1 LATIR
6 SSAAVNDSVA
16 IKSHNQ
22 TAQITCVLPPSTS
35 ITSVSNASAN
45 VPNVRSFSNIF
56 NTGRQ
61 HPMSTPSHSLSTP
74 TLPSFNQANQAN
86 EPFVVRRTG
95 CTCHNKQFPGPC
107 LFHKKLPSIPVAQ
120 LEDQDATGS
129 IKEKK
134 SSRVSAMFTTVSI
147 RSFIASMKKS
157 RLQST
162 SVQSLVEI
170 NTPSSKELQFRSQS
184 NTSLPSIHPQE
195 PTLNHAILLSHNSHK
210 NRTGPSSTVYRAKK
224 RHTAADVPLTGSPES
239 SMDQLGLQQV
249 KRQAI
254 YGLKER
260 SLDPSYHGSEQSHP
274 CADRLYLCPMSDS
287 TPGSAPLC
295 PFTKA
300 TTSDKDLIRRVPAI
314 TRIRQAAESA
324 PNLSLHGG
332 TQVSAVNV
340 QAELIGHPHIAEAS
354 TTSRRG
360 GLNFIANSTPDLPS
374 TAHSRSLMVPAPS
387 AYSTEPYN
395 KENAT
400 FFEPFQAYSHIHG
413 GQASRYVSFHFDL
426 SHLEK
431 AENDAEGDLT
441 LATKADMDHPEQVTV
456 VEGED
461 GEEEY
466 EIARRVSS
474 LPPPPPPPP
483 PHSIPHRADQ
493 EDCLSNGD
501 EGPFQTLHQHFRPSS
516 RFAPTVISTLA
527 TVSNPSL
534 HLPSQPRSDQ
544 QTAVKRFFGY
554 GGNDSMH
561 RGHYESRPGAQGTT
575 NSSTVSLPAML
586 SSFLSPSASTTSLPL
601 HSNQTHLSTE
611 PRLTD
616 RRSRLSGS
624 KWSWMWWKNGKKSSN
639 TDKGVDD
646 QKSHQ
651 TKK

>member
-1 LATIR
+1 MAQSDSLIDQPAPYSITDIGSSNKRQSSSVLASISSTFLGIGSSLRSRNHSNTSSVSLATIR

-170 NTPSSKELQFRSQS
+170 NTPSSKEPQFRSQS

-195 PTLNHAILLSHNSHK
+195 PTLNHAILLSHTSHK

-461 GEEEY
+461 GEEE
-466 EIARRVSS
+466 
-474 LPPPPPPPP
+474 P
-483 PHSIPHRADQ
+483 
-493 EDCLSNGD
+493 SN
-501 EGPFQTLHQHFRPSS
+501 

-527 TVSNPSL
+527 TVSNPSV

-544 QTAVKRFFGY
+544 QTAVKRFFG
-554 GGNDSMH
+554 
-561 RGHYESRPGAQGTT
+561 RTGHYKLVNGVTPGYAIELLVTLGV
-575 NSSTVSLPAML
+575 NYI
-586 SSFLSPSASTTSLPL
+586 TTSSLESDAFE
-601 HSNQTHLSTE
+601 HGAAIDRSTIE
-611 PRLTD
+611 AIGEQVELDVVEER
-616 RRSRLSGS
+616 
-624 KWSWMWWKNGKKSSN
+624 KK
-639 TDKGVDD
+639 VL
-646 QKSHQ
+646 
-651 TKK
+651 